1 VVSFL
6 SGPPALWALK
16 GLWKLE
22 LATALG
28 GSLDCSR
35 RCELGDEAVVA
46 EAAAR
51 REDEDVEV
59 GRECRVQLRRAEP
72 AEVET
77 GRIVRSGE
85 QRGFLFEEVEAWN

>member
-1 VVSFL
+1 MVSFL
-6 SGPPALWALK
+6 SGALWAVK

-28 GSLDCSR
+28 SLDCSR
-35 RCELGDEAVVA
+35 RCEFGDEAVVA

-51 REDEDVEV
+51 REDEDGEV
-59 GRECRVQLRRAEP
+59 GRGCRVQLRRAAP
-72 AEVET
+72 AEVEA

-85 QRGFLFEEVEAWN
+85 QRGLLFEEVEARN